1 MTTNSLKKRHLS
13 YETKKRYYG
22 YGFIALWL
30 FGAVFFF
37 IRPLISV
44 IQYSFSDIV
53 LQDYG
58 YSLNFIGLAEFDK
71 AIRGDPNFLQKLWE
85 SLSKMLYEV
94 PVIVLFSLGVG
105 VVLNSKFRGRT
116 IFRAIFFMPVIVS
129 SGIVINKLN
138 GGTGEEALLQSQSS
152 SMFSMSGMDTI
163 LNEMQLPTEIVGF
176 LTDTANNIFNLS
188 WRSGVQILL
197 FIAALQ
203 AVPPSLYEASK
214 VEGAS
219 AWDNFWKLT
228 LPSVSPMILLAVIYT
243 VVDCFID
250 YGNVLMQYITTE
262 AKAHMEYSSAMVLLY
277 SLVVLAIVG
286 LIFLISRRLVFY
298 TDDNS

>member
-163 LNEMQLPTEIVGF
+163 LNEMQFPTEIVGF

-188 WRSGVQILL
+188 WRSGV
-197 FIAALQ
+197 
-203 AVPPSLYEASK
+203 
-214 VEGAS
+214 
-219 AWDNFWKLT
+219 
-228 LPSVSPMILLAVIYT
+228 
-243 VVDCFID
+243 
-250 YGNVLMQYITTE
+250 
-262 AKAHMEYSSAMVLLY
+262 
-277 SLVVLAIVG
+277 
-286 LIFLISRRLVFY
+286 
-298 TDDNS
+298 